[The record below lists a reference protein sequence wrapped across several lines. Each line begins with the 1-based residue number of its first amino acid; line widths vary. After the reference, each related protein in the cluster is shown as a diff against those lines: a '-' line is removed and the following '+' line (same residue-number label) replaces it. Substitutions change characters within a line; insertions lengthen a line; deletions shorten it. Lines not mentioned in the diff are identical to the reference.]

1 VAGRVVCSSRIPE
14 EDPAGAGV
22 GVVLLSSFEV
32 EILQPRRRPRLGQTP
47 PKV

>member
-1 VAGRVVCSSRIPE
+1 VAGRAVCSSRIPE
-14 EDPAGAGV
+14 EDPTSAGP
-22 GVVLLSSFEV
+22 GVVLLSSFGV

>member
-1 VAGRVVCSSRIPE
+1 VVGRTVCSSQIPE
-14 EDPAGAGV
+14 EDPTGAGL
-22 GVVLLSSFEV
+22 GVVLLSSFGE